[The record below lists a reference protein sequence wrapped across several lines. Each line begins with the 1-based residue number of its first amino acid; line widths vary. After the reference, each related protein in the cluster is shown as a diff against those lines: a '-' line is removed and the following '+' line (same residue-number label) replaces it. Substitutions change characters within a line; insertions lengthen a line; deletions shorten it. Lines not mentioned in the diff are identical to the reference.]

1 MQQCIISAVWQCIV
15 LAEQSADVGMPSVSA
30 FRRCWYAVC
39 VNSPQTVECRVCV
52 SIVNSPQMLL
62 CGVCLQSAGDGMPCV
77 CYQTADIGMPT
88 VHQQSAVAGMPCV
101 CQQSADVD
109 MPPYIGLFIVAS
121 SVAAMVAAK
130 TTSCPCCNH
139 PKQTAVIVCTG
150 QQGDS
155 LVRTMLQ

>member
-52 SIVNSPQMLL
+52 SIVNSPHMVF
-62 CGVCLQSAGDGMPCV
+62 CGVCQQSAGDGMPCV
-77 CYQTADIGMPT
+77 C
-88 VHQQSAVAGMPCV
+88 HQSADAGMPCV

-139 PKQTAVIVCTG
+139 PKQIAVIVCTG
-150 QQGDS
+150 QHGDS
-155 LVRTMLQ
+155 LVRTVLQ